1 MLYEKGVLE
10 GVSLLE
16 TMQSMSSEVEKV
28 IADLQPL
35 LVKSVRFKLAVQ
47 ACLMRRVVLDI
58 GGEKGCS

>member
-47 ACLMRRVVLDI
+47 VCLMRRVVLDI